1 MTHPASAIT
10 KRRHAELAGQAMKY
24 VAELLLIEPLSPAFD
39 HKLEAIEALGR
50 DDIAQLSAR
59 HAGSLAHVAPP
70 PTGGIA
76 RAIAGLRNLAE
87 SLEPLRQ
94 GNLIGGA
101 KRFGLIPAKPD
112 PKAYFRRYRAAQ
124 SEIEAALAALT
135 RERDALIR
143 ANVTLEAEQ
152 AGLTPLI
159 AALSEHALFAEEIA
173 LTLTARAEALAAR
186 EPMKARRLQSD
197 ALHTVQTRMRDMAE
211 ARALAM
217 QAAALREIVSAT
229 NTRLIEGIDQ
239 ATATMVQVLR
249 TAIEAARMIASQEL
263 VLDGIASLRRAASNL
278 IEEDDPVSADAS
290 AEALQSAFAR
300 LYDALD
306 RLDTER
312 AGSAARLGDP
322 AR

>member
-1 MTHPASAIT
+1 MTAIT

-76 RAIAGLRNLAE
+76 RAIMGLRNLAQ

-94 GNLIGGA
+94 GNLTGGPR
-101 KRFGLIPAKPD
+101 RFGLIPAKPD
-112 PKAYFRRYRAAQ
+112 PKAYFRRYREAQ
-124 SEIEAALAALT
+124 GEIEAALAALT

-143 ANVTLEAEQ
+143 ANVTLESEQ

-159 AALSEHALFAEEIA
+159 ARLSEHALFAEEIA
-173 LTLTARAEALAAR
+173 LTLTARAEALAAL

-197 ALHTVQTRMRDMAE
+197 ALHTVQTRMRDIAE

-239 ATATMVQVLR
+239 ATATMVLVLR
-249 TAIEAARMIASQEL
+249 TAIEAARLIASQEL

-278 IEEDDPVSADAS
+278 IEEDGPAPSDAN
-290 AEALQSAFAR
+290 AEALQSAFAK

-312 AGSAARLGDP
+312 AAAPARLADP

>member
-1 MTHPASAIT
+1 MTAIT

-39 HKLEAIEALGR
+39 HKLEALEGLGC
-50 DDIAQLSAR
+50 DEIAQLSAR

-76 RAIAGLRNLAE
+76 RAIMWLRNLAQ

-94 GNLIGGA
+94 GNLAGGA

-112 PKAYFRRYRAAQ
+112 PKAYFRRYREAQ
-124 SEIEAALAALT
+124 GEIEAALAALT

-143 ANVTLEAEQ
+143 ANVTLESEQ
-152 AGLTPLI
+152 AGLMPLI
-159 AALSEHALFAEEIA
+159 ATLSEHALFAEEIA

-197 ALHTVQTRMRDMAE
+197 ALHTVQTRMRDIAE

-229 NTRLIEGIDQ
+229 NTRLIAGIDQ
-239 ATATMVQVLR
+239 ATATMVLVLR
-249 TAIEAARMIASQEL
+249 TAIEAARLIASQEL

-278 IEEDDPVSADAS
+278 IEEDDPVSSDAS
-290 AEALQSAFAR
+290 AEALQSAFAK

-306 RLDTER
+306 RLDNDR
-312 AGSAARLGDP
+312 AGSAARFADP